1 MQTRFFSA
9 LGWEMEEHNKIAK
22 AKFALTCSFEKVIQ
36 MFAFRGRE
44 KFDNSFNF
52 KNLDMV

>member
-22 AKFALTCSFEKVIQ
+22 AKFALTCSFEKVIRKL
-36 MFAFRGRE
+36 AFTGRE
-44 KFDNSFNF
+44 NFDNSFNF
-52 KNLDMV
+52 KHFDMV